1 MSAISS
7 DAARP
12 VDAGV
17 PPPNDEPA
25 ADAPAPR
32 HAARK
37 KAFALLAAAIA
48 VVGGGYWAYDEFV
61 LSRHAV
67 TDNAYV
73 GADIAQVTPIVG
85 GPVAAVLV
93 ADTQLVGR
101 GDVLV
106 RLDDTDERLR
116 LQIAEATLQSAIRRV
131 QGYFANDRSL
141 SAQVAAREADQSR
154 ADAQLQAAQADFE
167 KARIDLDR
175 RKALATNGSVSG
187 DELTAAQTTLR
198 TTAANLAAANAARA
212 QAEAARNAALGAREM
227 NNALIAGTTVETNPE
242 VLAARAAR
250 DQARVDLER
259 TVIRAPIDGVVSR
272 RQVQVG
278 QRVQPGMMLMVVVPL
293 AEAYVDANF
302 KEVQL
307 AKVRPGQSVTLYS
320 DLYGSGAPFTGRVV
334 GFSGGTGAAFSV
346 VPAQNATG
354 NWIKVVQRLSVRIA
368 LDPAEL
374 AARPLQVGLSMT
386 ADVDVSH

>member
-7 DAARP
+7 NTARP

-32 HAARK
+32 HATRK
-37 KAFALLAAAIA
+37 KAFALLAATIA
-48 VVGGGYWAYDEFV
+48 VVGGGYWTYDHLV

-93 ADTQLVGR
+93 ADTQMVRR

-116 LQIAEATLQSAIRRV
+116 LQIAEATYQSTMRRV

-141 SAQVAAREADQSR
+141 SAQVAAREADQNR
-154 ADAQLQAAQADFE
+154 ADAQLQAAQADYE

-187 DELTAAQTTLR
+187 DELTAAQTAFR
-198 TTAANLAAANAARA
+198 TAAANLTAVNAARA

-250 DQARVDLER
+250 DQATVDLER

-320 DLYGSGAPFTGRVV
+320 DLYGSGAPFKGRVV

-354 NWIKVVQRLSVRIA
+354 NWIKVVQRLSVRIS

-386 ADVDVSH
+386 ADVDLSH